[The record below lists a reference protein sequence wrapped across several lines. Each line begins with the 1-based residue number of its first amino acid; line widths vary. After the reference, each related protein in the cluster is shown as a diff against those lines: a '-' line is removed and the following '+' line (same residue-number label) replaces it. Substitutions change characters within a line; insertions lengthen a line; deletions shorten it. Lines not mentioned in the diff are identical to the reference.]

1 LTSPRLD
8 LAPRKKSGGNQKS
21 KSGGKYV
28 FPDKP
33 LPRVNTEHFEARVK
47 MTLQEVALAAGLL
60 KDVSGDLTL
69 GAGGLSLAVRASGI
83 GEGRMEGTVQLI
95 PSKGGADLTLQA
107 TVRSVRSGFMAP
119 KDGDVS
125 KAPPMN
131 LDLDLRSSGNSPRQL
146 AARANG
152 RLLVTQGK
160 GRLKGSI
167 LKTLGSDILA
177 TLGHQLNPFAAD
189 DPYTNLQCAV
199 ARMKIVDGQATI
211 DPVLMQSEKVTVV
224 GEGTIDLRTEK
235 LSFEFNTRPRKGIG
249 ITAGMFTN
257 PFVQLGGTLAKP
269 HLTTSA
275 KGFASGALAVG
286 TGGLSLLAKGLVD
299 RVAGEADLCEKTL
312 AKVSGK

>member
-1 LTSPRLD
+1 
-8 LAPRKKSGGNQKS
+8 
-21 KSGGKYV
+21 V
-28 FPDKP
+28 FQDTP
-33 LPRVNTEHFEARVK
+33 LPLVNKGRFDAHVK
-47 MTLQEVALAAGLL
+47 MTAQEVALAAGLL

-69 GAGGLSLAVRASGI
+69 EEGRLSLAVRASGI
-83 GEGRMEGTVQLI
+83 GEGRMEGTLRLL
-95 PSKGGADLTLQA
+95 PSPRGTDLTLQA
-107 TVRSVRSGFMAP
+107 SVRSVRSGFMAP

-131 LDLDLRSSGNSPRQL
+131 LDVDLRSSGTSPRQL
-146 AARANG
+146 AARASG

-160 GRLKGSI
+160 GRLKGSA

-177 TLGHQLNPFAAD
+177 TLANQLNPFAAK
-189 DPYTNLQCAV
+189 DPYTNLQCSV

-211 DPVLMQSEKVTVV
+211 DPLLMQSEKVTVV
-224 GEGTIDLRTEK
+224 GHGKIDLRTEK

-257 PFVQLGGTLAKP
+257 PFIQLGGTLANP
-269 HLTTSA
+269 HLTASP

-299 RVAGEADLCEKTL
+299 RVAGEADMCEKTL
-312 AKVSGK
+312 AKVSGD